1 MSNSLSQATNS
12 LLTQLVMELKSGY
25 IRRCESLGLT
35 TEEMQLLH
43 GLTIEDL
50 HYLMNSSVSVLTF
63 QIHHENFSLMLQH
76 ARREQQRM
84 QRIDRALAL
93 GGSIEMIQHYFG
105 LSTVEVAA
113 RRRMTG
119 ISIRQGRCAALSDD
133 ENAALWRQWQKADI
147 DDASSADGLDVMMLA
162 AEQMD
167 VSLTAVWHAVRSF
180 DAPQTLT
187 AKKAIQAVRT
197 PRAMPGGNTR
207 RLA

>member
-1 MSNSLSQATNS
+1 MNSLSQATNS

-35 TEEMQLLH
+35 PEEMQMLH
-43 GLTIEDL
+43 SMTVEDL
-50 HYLMNSSVSVLTF
+50 HYLLNSPVSVLTF

-76 ARREQQRM
+76 ARREQQRF
-84 QRIDRALAL
+84 QRIDRSLAL
-93 GGSIEMIQHYFG
+93 GGSIEMMQHFFG

-119 ISIRQGRCAALSDD
+119 ITVRQGRCTALSDE

-147 DDASSADGLDVMMLA
+147 DDTSSAAGLDVMMLA
-162 AEQMD
+162 AEQLG

-180 DAPQTLT
+180 ESLATPT
-187 AKKAIQAVRT
+187 ARKAVQAVRG
-197 PRAMPGGNTR
+197 PSRAVGGNTGR
-207 RLA
+207 RA

>member
-43 GLTIEDL
+43 GLTVEDL
-50 HYLMNSSVSVLTF
+50 HYLLNSPVSVLTF

-93 GGSIEMIQHYFG
+93 GGSIEMMQHYFG
-105 LSTVEVAA
+105 LTTVEVAA

-119 ISIRQGRCAALSDD
+119 ISIRQGRCAALSDE
-133 ENAALWRQWQKADI
+133 ENATLWRQWQKSGI
-147 DDASSADGLDVMMLA
+147 DDPSSADGLDVMMLA

-167 VSLTAVWHAVRSF
+167 VSLTAVWHAVRGF
-180 DAPQTLT
+180 DVPHTNT
-187 AKKAIQAVRT
+187 AKKAIQAVRN
-197 PRAMPGGNTR
+197 RAERGTVR
-207 RLA
+207 RPA

>member
-35 TEEMQLLH
+35 PDEMQLLH
-43 GLTIEDL
+43 GLTVEDL
-50 HYLMNSSVSVLTF
+50 HYLMNSLVSVLTF

-93 GGSIEMIQHYFG
+93 GGSIDMMQHFFG

-119 ISIRQGRCAALSDD
+119 IRIRQGRCAALSDE

-147 DDASSADGLDVMMLA
+147 ADPSCADGLDVMMLA

-167 VSLTAVWHAVRSF
+167 VSLTAVWHTVRSF
-180 DAPQTLT
+180 DVPQTAT
-187 AKKAIQAVRT
+187 ARKAVQAVRRQGGT
-197 PRAMPGGNTR
+197 PGDSLR